1 MFKVIY
7 TYESAL
13 PATLGELR
21 HIDLGDFE
29 SEDAA
34 REYILGEFDQVISKY
49 DDDDEA
55 WVPTKHLTEHFLE
68 SYSIEASV

>member
-7 TYESAL
+7 TYESVL
-13 PATLGELR
+13 PESEGELR
-21 HIDLGDFE
+21 HINLGEFAT
-29 SEDAA
+29 EDAA
-34 REYILGEFDQVISKY
+34 REYVLSEFDAVIEKY

-55 WVPTKHLTEHFLE
+55 WVPTKHLSEHFAE